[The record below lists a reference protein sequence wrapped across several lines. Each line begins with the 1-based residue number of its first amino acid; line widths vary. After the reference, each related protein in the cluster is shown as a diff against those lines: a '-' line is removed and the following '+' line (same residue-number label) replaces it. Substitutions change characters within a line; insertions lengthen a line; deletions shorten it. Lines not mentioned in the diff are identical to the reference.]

1 MVEEC
6 VGVPLK
12 QCIYAGAH
20 FTGGTRNNIGA
31 NLRGRRRPGVDQVV
45 VENVYLAKNNPA
57 VKKVKWATFIEIV
70 DHLSGSQAENGSL

>member
-1 MVEEC
+1 M
-6 VGVPLK
+6 
-12 QCIYAGAH
+12 
-20 FTGGTRNNIGA
+20 GA